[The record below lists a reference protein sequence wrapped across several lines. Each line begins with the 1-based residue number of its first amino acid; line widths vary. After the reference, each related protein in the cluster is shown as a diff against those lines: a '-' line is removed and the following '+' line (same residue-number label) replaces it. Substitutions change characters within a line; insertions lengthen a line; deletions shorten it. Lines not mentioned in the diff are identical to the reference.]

1 MKNQYAAFE
10 RRIEMLYLLS
20 RYKKSSFVE
29 LANLY
34 EVSTRT
40 IYADIVFLSRYA
52 PIYTKNGKNGGVF
65 LMNEYRNDL
74 NLHLS
79 KDEEELLEKLAADLN
94 GRNAQLLR
102 NVLNKYS
109 MPNIGT

>member
-1 MKNQYAAFE
+1 MKDQYTDFE

-20 RYKKSSFVE
+20 RYKRSSFVE
-29 LANLY
+29 LADLY
-34 EVSTRT
+34 DVSTRT

-65 LMNEYRNDL
+65 LMSEYRNDL
-74 NLHLS
+74 HLHLS
-79 KDEEELLEKLAADLN
+79 KDEEDLLEKLAADLD

-102 NVLNKYS
+102 NILNKYS
-109 MPNIGT
+109 MPRIGT

>member
-1 MKNQYAAFE
+1 MKNQYTAFE

-79 KDEEELLEKLAADLN
+79 KDEEELLEKLAANLN